1 MGIFDKIKDGSLDIQ
16 GAFQKA
22 QDKITETQQQFVG
35 KKQNDSGVSNSYISS
50 SPVPQNTSGQ
60 VAQIAFCSNCGTKLN
75 DCAKFCHGCG
85 ASVGTIQTPPP
96 IPQNDIPERKQEYAG
111 TIMKCPNCG
120 CVINE
125 TTAICPD
132 CGLRLTGKSA
142 VSSVQEFKDQLMAIE
157 NSRKKGLGGVLG
169 VYLAADKADA
179 KILALV
185 KNFPIPNTID
195 DCIEFMMLAI
205 ANIDVSL
212 SKNTLANKMNSTNQ
226 VETAATIKR
235 SISNAWVAKMEQ
247 VYKKA
252 EIVFPN
258 DPAFAG
264 IQKLYF
270 DKMKELKIKI
280 R

>member
-1 MGIFDKIKDGSLDIQ
+1 MGILDKINNIASENGLNLQSMV
-16 GAFQKA
+16 
-22 QDKITETQQQFVG
+22 DKTQSKISGVSQQFVG
-35 KKQNDSGVSNSYISS
+35 KVQSKPETNEQVEAPFEKTSS
-50 SPVPQNTSGQ
+50 KP
-60 VAQIAFCSNCGTKLN
+60 AFCSNCGTKLN
-75 DCAKFCHGCG
+75 DGAKFCHGCG
-85 ASVGTIQTPPP
+85 ASVGVTQAPIPP
-96 IPQNDIPERKQEYAG
+96 IPQSNAPERKQEYAG
-111 TIMKCPNCG
+111 TVMKCPNCG
-120 CVINE
+120 SVINE